1 MLQDDRRCDGK
12 ADENDTELDE
22 VGDLVS
28 DHAAEGRVEDGDE
41 TGQQQADVQGDRRDQ
56 RVDNSAGST
65 DLRGGQA
72 EQRQNAENCRE
83 VAGEFA
89 EAAANDL
96 GDRDRHGLA
105 DLGSEVGQ
113 RDHGKRRGQN
123 VPNCADAPCTERFL
137 SKAGGAA
144 ATDVVGRQRERD
156 HEQAHS
162 AAGNEIVRAALD
174 VDLADD
180 VADNHHADH
189 VRKNDYQCA
198 SLDFHRVPP

>member
-1 MLQDDRRCDGK
+1 M
-12 ADENDTELDE
+12 
-22 VGDLVS
+22 
-28 DHAAEGRVEDGDE
+28 
-41 TGQQQADVQGDRRDQ
+41 
-56 RVDNSAGST
+56 
-65 DLRGGQA
+65 RGGQA
-72 EQRQNAENCRE
+72 EQRQDAEDCRE

-89 EAAANDL
+89 EAAADDL
-96 GDRDRHGLA
+96 GDRNSHGLA
-105 DLGSEVGQ
+105 DLGCKVGQ
-113 RDHGKRRGQN
+113 WDHGQRRGQD
-123 VPNCADAPCTERFL
+123 VPDRADAPCAERFL

-144 ATDVVGRQRERD
+144 AADVVGRQRERD